1 VKITNKDTTQLTTP
15 AALAILDQI
24 QTDMK
29 ARGFVPVVSPAKPDL
44 GIQVVYYENTYVYSY
59 SYDYW
64 GYPYYDWYY
73 PYYPVYYA
81 SYTAGMLNM
90 DLVDLK
96 ITDPDSQ
103 KLYMRWNA
111 YIRGLLTGD
120 HTTAQITASVHQ
132 AFVQTPQLVTAAK

>member
-1 VKITNKDTTQLTTP
+1 MKTKLILLLMGAGLVLASCSKYPPSSDRLLEDLVVLTQYDTKADFDNYKTYSIVTSIVKITNKDTTQLTTP

-64 GYPYYDWYY
+64 GYPYYDWY
-73 PYYPVYYA
+73 
-81 SYTAGMLNM
+81 
-90 DLVDLK
+90 
-96 ITDPDSQ
+96 
-103 KLYMRWNA
+103 
-111 YIRGLLTGD
+111 
-120 HTTAQITASVHQ
+120 
-132 AFVQTPQLVTAAK
+132 